1 MDYEVVIGLEVHVH
15 LKTESKMFCS
25 CSTEFGAEPNTHT
38 CPVCQ
43 GMPGVLPVM
52 NRKAIELALKSALAL
67 NCKVMPKSVF
77 SRKNYFYPD
86 LPKNY
91 QISQY
96 DMPLAERGWLDIP
109 GKKISI
115 KRVHLEEDAGKLV
128 HSGEGIEGSVY
139 SLVDLNRTGVP
150 LLEIVT
156 DPDIESPEQALRY
169 LTNLKQI
176 LQYIDISDC
185 DMEQG
190 KLRCDA
196 NISLRKKGGELGVKT
211 ELKNMNS
218 FKAVQAGLE
227 GEIKRQARILGEGG
241 TIIQETRLW
250 DEKKG
255 ETYSMRSKEEA
266 HDYRYFPEPDLVPV
280 EPDGTWITAIRESM
294 QELPAARMQR
304 FIKDYNLSE
313 YDAGVLTTTPA
324 ASGYFDECIKERNRM
339 GLLVISPKE
348 FSNWITGPL
357 FNKIDVKNKSVEEI
371 KELIPPI
378 NFVGLTQAIIVDK
391 LISPNLGK
399 EEVFPDM
406 IGTNK
411 TAFEII
417 KEKGLEQIN
426 DDKQIINIVE
436 KIIKENSKV
445 VQDYKSGNEKVLGF
459 LIGQIIKETKGKANP
474 QIVNKILKEKLK

>member
-67 NCKVMPKSVF
+67 NCEIMPKSVF

-96 DMPLAERGWLDIP
+96 DMPLAEHGWLEIP

-156 DPDIESPEQALRY
+156 EPDIESPEQAFQY

-196 NISLRKKGGELGVKT
+196 NISLRKKGGERSELGVKT

-218 FKAVQAGLE
+218 FKAVQAGLD
-227 GEIKRQARILGEGG
+227 GEVKRQARILGEGG
-241 TIIQETRLW
+241 KIIQETRLW

-280 EPDGTWITAIRESM
+280 EPDGTWITEIGGTLA
-294 QELPAARMQR
+294 ELPSIRLKR
-304 FIKDYNLSE
+304 FTSQYGVPE
-313 YDAGVLTTTPA
+313 YDAGVLTSSRELADYFEECAKACKNPKA
-324 ASGYFDECIKERNRM
+324 A
-339 GLLVISPKE
+339 
-348 FSNWITGPL
+348 SNWIMTELLGL
-357 FNKIDVKNKSVEEI
+357 LNKRNITLAECSVKPKNLGELLCLVEDGTISGKIAKDIFPEMFESGRAPKEI
-371 KELIPPI
+371 I
-378 NFVGLTQAIIVDK
+378 NERGLTQITDE
-391 LISPNLGK
+391 G
-399 EEVFPDM
+399 
-406 IGTNK
+406 
-411 TAFEII
+411 EIA
-417 KEKGLEQIN
+417 
-426 DDKQIINIVE
+426 
-436 KIIKENSKV
+436 KIAENAVKANPKIAA
-445 VQDYKSGNEKVLGF
+445 DYRAGNEKLLAF
-459 LIGQIIKETKGKANP
+459 FIGQVMKETKGRANP
-474 QIVNKILKEKLK
+474 QAVNRILREKLK